1 MWIIWRRRGERGAG
15 WKGGGVQRRV
25 KGTASS
31 LWEGECASAIFVRM
45 PTCRADPK
53 IERVTRGDFKFPL
66 GVYPVEELEPKAG
79 YVVEFESADG
89 DEEGGEWE
97 EWPDRYVFDIV
108 VSADRLEAL
117 CRRLFSMLP
126 ARVYPILDVLG
137 RDAYREIDPYI
148 SYELLGWDRF
158 VGGVWRYRDFFFE
171 DGMVGFGAMCDDP
184 FFYVFVDE
192 HKIITVRAETQWK
205 EKIEKTLEAFD
216 LEVTA
221 EPKGADSAAHEHRS
235 VLLMPEDEPLVLG
248 PDEIVERLRDDWHL
262 VLNVDPDTNV
272 DEKGQELGVTPWRVI
287 VRCESPDEK
296 RAKAYAEV
304 LLKANNVRAAEEAA
318 FEGVDG
324 LEMPKGVDEWADM
337 VIITAD
343 RLTEESLEEA
353 MEGEGEKAG
362 KRKKLAKARPKT
374 DRIKRSGRSEEETE
388 MPMGEAEVV
397 RARWISPHGGV

>member
-1 MWIIWRRRGERGAG
+1 MTGAE
-15 WKGGGVQRRV
+15 
-25 KGTASS
+25 AS
-31 LWEGECASAIFVRM
+31 GAIFVPM

-53 IERVTRGDFKFPL
+53 IDRKTHGDFKFPL

-79 YVVEFESADG
+79 YIVEFESADG

-108 VSADRLEAL
+108 VSADRVEAL

-158 VGGVWRYRDFFFE
+158 AGALSRYRDFFFE
-171 DGMVGFGAMCDDP
+171 DGMVGFGAMCDEP

-192 HKIITVRAETQWK
+192 HKIITVRAETHWK

-235 VLLMPEDEPLVLG
+235 VLLMPNDEPLVLG
-248 PDEIVERLRDDWHL
+248 ADEIVERLRDDWHL
-262 VLNVDPDTNV
+262 VLNIDPDTNV
-272 DEKGQELGVTPWRVI
+272 DEKGQDLGVTPWRVI
-287 VRCESPDEK
+287 VRCEAEDEK
-296 RAKAYAEV
+296 REATYAEV
-304 LLKANNVRAAEEAA
+304 LLKANNVRSAEEGA
-318 FEGVDG
+318 FEGTDG
-324 LEMPKGVDEWADM
+324 LELPKGVAEWADM

-343 RLTEESLEEA
+343 RLTDESLEELMSA
-353 MEGEGEKAG
+353 GGEKALKRRKTG
-362 KRKKLAKARPKT
+362 KPRPKT
-374 DRIKRSGRSEEETE
+374 EQMKIEGRDSAESEAL
-388 MPMGEAEVV
+388 MGEAEVL
-397 RARWISPHGGV
+397 RARWIVPHEEG

>member
-1 MWIIWRRRGERGAG
+1 MEIALR
-15 WKGGGVQRRV
+15 
-25 KGTASS
+25 
-31 LWEGECASAIFVRM
+31 AIFPRM

-53 IERVTRGDFKFPL
+53 IERQTHGDFKFPL

-108 VSADRLEAL
+108 VSADRVEAL

-126 ARVYPILDVLG
+126 SRVYPILDVLG

-158 VGGVWRYRDFFFE
+158 AGALTRYRDFFFE
-171 DGMVGFGAMCDDP
+171 DGMVGFGAMCDEP

-192 HKIITVRAETQWK
+192 HKIITVRAETHWK

-216 LEVTA
+216 LEATA

-248 PDEIVERLRDDWHL
+248 ADEIVERLRDDWHL
-262 VLNVDPDTNV
+262 VLNVDPDNNV
-272 DEKGQELGVTPWRVI
+272 DEKGQDLGVTPWRVI
-287 VRCESPDEK
+287 VRCEAKDEK
-296 RAKAYAEV
+296 KAPAYAEV
-304 LLKANNVRAAEEAA
+304 LLKANNVRVAEEAA
-318 FEGVDG
+318 FEGADG
-324 LEMPKGVDEWADM
+324 LDPPKGVDEWADM

-343 RLTEESLEEA
+343 RLTEEALAEVMDA
-353 MEGEGEKAG
+353 GGNEKAL
-362 KRKKLAKARPKT
+362 KQKKNPKHRPKPEQ
-374 DRIKRSGRSEEETE
+374 IEEEGLGKDE
-388 MPMGEAEVV
+388 FGEAIGVAEVL
-397 RARWISPHGGV
+397 RARWISPHHEGA